1 MNLLDV
7 FTALT
12 YGELKQLKLGNF
24 VPENA
29 ESAPDP
35 VSYAAIMSDIN
46 LGLTELHKRLW
57 LRTEELY
64 VQQYEHIETYVL
76 AWKYAATNT
85 ASAEVYKYILD
96 TVAKPFEDN
105 VLKIEECYNEIGELI
120 PLNDPSDDES
130 IFTPTYRSIQVPNPV
145 SANIVAVQYRA
156 NHPKLI
162 YELGMDPADT
172 EITIPESLLEA
183 LLYYVAMRNFSS
195 LNSDD
200 NHEGNNYRKKFEDS
214 IAQYKVAGLNTQ
226 PEIDNNNFDA
236 KGWP

>member
-1 MNLLDV
+1 MNLYNV

-35 VSYAAIMSDIN
+35 KSYAALMSDIN
-46 LGLTELHKRLW
+46 LGLTELHKRLF
-57 LRTEELY
+57 LRSEELY

-76 AWKYAATNT
+76 TWKYAATNSG
-85 ASAEVYKYILD
+85 SAEPYKYILD
-96 TVAKPFEDN
+96 TVAKPFADN

-120 PLNDPSDDES
+120 PLNDPTEDES
-130 IFTPTYRSIQVPNPV
+130 IFTPSYNSIQVPNPV

-156 NHPKLI
+156 NHPKLV
-162 YELGMDPADT
+162 YELGMDPEDV
-172 EITIPESLLEA
+172 EIDIPESLLEA

-200 NHEGNNYRKKFEDS
+200 NHEGNNYRKKFEES
-214 IAQYKVAGLNTQ
+214 ILQYKMAGLNIQ
-226 PEIDNNNFDA
+226 PEMENSNFDGR
-236 KGWP
+236 GWI